1 MLLRLAERVRRLRAD
16 ERGFTLIEL
25 LVVVVIIGVLVGI
38 ALPRFLGQSEKAR
51 EKAALSDLRAM
62 KSVLE
67 VYIADELNGQS
78 PSDASAARTIL
89 ENEGKIRDKKSPWN
103 TSYYYKA
110 GTTTSGEYELYTQD
124 NANNYYYVSD
134 QSEPKKGTTL
144 PYGTGG
150 GSLW

>member
-1 MLLRLAERVRRLRAD
+1 MRRLRAD

-67 VYIADELNGQS
+67 VYIADELNGTAPTS
-78 PSDASAARTIL
+78 TTDVETIL
-89 ENEGKIRDKKSPWN
+89 SHNGINGKKDPWGG
-103 TSYYYKA
+103 SYTYATGSATDQYA
-110 GTTTSGEYELYTQD
+110 LWCSHGG
-124 NANNYYYVSD
+124 NYYYVTD
-134 QSEPKKGTTL
+134 NSEPKKDTAAPSGYTPKGT
-144 PYGTGG
+144 
-150 GSLW
+150 LW